1 MSNQT
6 YPLVTDSSSA
16 RSCETNKSELGVYL
30 VWAKATWLNN
40 NLRYWIL
47 EDYRCTFGPL
57 NLARSL
63 ARPFGP
69 VRGTAR
75 SVVCGPRA
83 ARPVA
88 GPSHGPHPRP
98 AARWWP
104 GPVSPWPDTTRSFC
118 SICCDFVLFLFD
130 ITCELRY
137 VLLETIKLYA
147 ASFICCDL

>member
-1 MSNQT
+1 M
-6 YPLVTDSSSA
+6 V
-16 RSCETNKSELGVYL
+16 
-30 VWAKATWLNN
+30 ATLHVN
-40 NLRYWIL
+40 
-47 EDYRCTFGPL
+47 YRCTFGPL
-57 NLARSL
+57 NLARSV

-75 SVVCGPRA
+75 SGVCGPRA
-83 ARPVA
+83 ARPAA
-88 GPSHGPHPRP
+88 GPGHGPHPRP

-104 GPVSPWPDTTRSFC
+104 GPVGPWPDMARSFC

-137 VLLETIKLYA
+137 VLLETMKLYA